1 MGAATKKAASKIK
14 MEGIALNPKLAAVV
28 VAGSVVGGVAC
39 VAFDGA
45 AALDVAAAVL
55 VVGATTV
62 ELALQ

>member
-1 MGAATKKAASKIK
+1 